1 MNRTISSISPAQQ
14 DRDGRYAHVGAAVAV
29 TTAAGTLVA
38 LWFFPIVVC
47 AIWTVMVA
55 ALMIG
60 ARPMSAVTVS

>member
-1 MNRTISSISPAQQ
+1 MNHTISPISPAQQ
-14 DRDGRYAHVGAAVAV
+14 DRDGRYAHVGVAVALA
-29 TTAAGTLVA
+29 TAAGTLVA

-60 ARPMSAVTVS
+60 TRPMSAVRVS